1 MLGRNKENEMQKRFS
16 ESTWDSVEPLLSA
29 SGARGRVSV
38 DGETVEAYIVFS
50 TTAESLGI
58 TDKTSKQS
66 DYGKFVESV
75 KTGAIACWESEEALD
90 KNELW
95 LIPAPESIPY
105 LDEYD
110 FATGAAYKMVALNDD
125 GEELVRS
132 AQAVTYASVKEI
144 IEEGTL
150 VDAISEFGLAS
161 KDEVDTD
168 DDEEVVIPRGPVVD
182 TESEND
188 VTADEGNFEDDDAFD
203 GSKDEEASKTTVIHA
218 DVPLDEPDGDN
229 DVDMDISDDDIDDSD
244 VDTNVAVDDDFD
256 DDFDDRLDDNMDTSE
271 DIENEDANPDTDD
284 DVTVTYVDANV
295 VKGAMSRVFSRG
307 DLTIDVDVREL
318 DNMLD
323 AQGDPIYLDENREV
337 ASDDSKE
344 GSWLNRQLNDIA
356 RTANAEIKGARE
368 RCRGDIKK
376 TYMTSMAD
384 AISSMLRDL
393 DPTSGSIVRDY
404 YSAAEAEYAKQVEQ
418 VENEMESY
426 SKHVEDILEADRES
440 AGNAARERAFAQ
452 FDQEHK
458 DERDHMVDAARERKL
473 ADVECAYQSNR
484 LSVDGYRASVAA
496 RLNDGLVSEASARAM
511 SAFADGIGREDEIRA
526 EAQKKQMALIE
537 QYRKDDIARTTAIL
551 EEQARS
557 TKIAQLEAQQR
568 ESLESLRHECAD
580 KLEDAKRDRE
590 RLLAENASKIEA
602 LKDAHT
608 GELAL
613 KDKNIES
620 LEETIEDYKKQM
632 SVMGETYKAKY
643 DDRLKLKDEE
653 LESSTQHNKR
663 MMIGIVCIAIVC
675 AIASFAVGM
684 LLGVNHGIDSG
695 IHAQPQITQTQTQTN
710 R

>member
-29 SGARGRVSV
+29 AGARGRVSV

-110 FATGAAYKMVALNDD
+110 FATSAAYKMVALNDD

-132 AQAVTYASVKEI
+132 TQAVTYASIKEI

-150 VDAISEFGLAS
+150 VDAISEFGLAA
-161 KDEVDTD
+161 KGNVDTD
-168 DDEEVVIPRGPVVD
+168 VDEDVVIPRGPVVD
-182 TESEND
+182 SESEND
-188 VTADEGNFEDDDAFD
+188 DVTDVANDETPEDDSSDD
-203 GSKDEEASKTTVIHA
+203 DSEIDEASKTTVIHA
-218 DVPLDEPDGDN
+218 DIPLDEPDGGD

-244 VDTNVAVDDDFD
+244 VNTNVAIDDDFD
-256 DDFDDRLDDNMDTSE
+256 DTVDDNVDKPE
-271 DIENEDANPDTDD
+271 DIENEDTDTDTDD

-307 DLTIDVDVREL
+307 DLNIDVDVREL
-318 DNMLD
+318 DDMLD
-323 AQGDPIYLDENREV
+323 AQGAPIYLDEDREV

-368 RCRGDIKK
+368 RSRGEIKK

-404 YSAAEAEYAKQVEQ
+404 YSAAEAEYAKQIEQ
-418 VENEMESY
+418 VESEMESY
-426 SKHVEDILEADRES
+426 SKHVEDTLEADREA

-458 DERDHMVDAARERKL
+458 DECDHMVDAARERRL

-511 SAFADGIGREDEIRA
+511 SVFADGIGREDEIRA
-526 EAQKKQMALIE
+526 RAQKKQMALIE
-537 QYRKDDIARTTAIL
+537 QYRKDDIARTNAIL

-557 TKIAQLEAQQR
+557 TKIAHLEAEQR
-568 ESLESLRHECAD
+568 EALESLRHECAD

-590 RLLAENASKIEA
+590 RLLAENAAKIEA

-613 KDKNIES
+613 KDKNIAS

-695 IHAQPQITQTQTQTN
+695 IHAQPQITQTQTN

>member
-29 SGARGRVSV
+29 AGARGRVTV
-38 DGETVEAYIVFS
+38 DDEIVEAYIVFS

-110 FATGAAYKMVALNDD
+110 FATGAAYKMVALNVD

-150 VDAISEFGLAS
+150 VDAISEFGLAT

-168 DDEEVVIPRGPVVD
+168 GDEDVVIPRGPVVD
-182 TESEND
+182 DKDEND
-188 VTADEGNFEDDDAFD
+188 ETADDTDDLEDDK
-203 GSKDEEASKTTVIHA
+203 SEDEDTSKTTVIHT
-218 DVPLDEPDGDN
+218 DVPLDEPDPNN

-244 VDTNVAVDDDFD
+244 VNANASVDDDFD
-256 DDFDDRLDDNMDTSE
+256 DTVDDIVDEPE
-271 DIENEDANPDTDD
+271 DIESENADTDTDD

-307 DLTIDVDVREL
+307 DLNIDVDVREL

-323 AQGDPIYLDENREV
+323 AQGEPIYLDENREV

-368 RCRGDIKK
+368 RSRGDIKN

-418 VENEMESY
+418 VESEMESY
-426 SKHVEDILEADRES
+426 SKHVEDTLDADREA

-511 SAFADGIGREDEIRA
+511 SSFADGIGHEDEIRA
-526 EAQKKQMALIE
+526 RAQKEQMALIE
-537 QYRKDDIARTTAIL
+537 QYRKDDIARTNAIL

-557 TKIAQLEAQQR
+557 TKIAQLEAAQR
-568 ESLESLRHECAD
+568 EALESLRSECAD

-590 RLLAENASKIEA
+590 RLLAENAAKIEA

-695 IHAQPQITQTQTQTN
+695 IHAQPQITQTPTQTN